1 MKVPPE
7 WNRYTERTDKM
18 KSTTTFREWSQ
29 QQRPQTPVRPTFYT
43 KKSKEEEY
51 PPLGTPSQSIKM
63 RTEQQQ
69 GPAPSGQGPVPS
81 DLGRQGPSLA
91 TRIATAIKIDEQ
103 NILTRRAVEKPKALQ
118 GYDVLPISQYGRL
131 KFLSERKERA
141 EREAAAAAD
150 EHEYRWQIS
159 QEVSREKFDSEYGV
173 EPISLPDDLTGDQAN
188 YEENYTEN
196 EQKNP
201 IQ

>member
-1 MKVPPE
+1 M
-7 WNRYTERTDKM
+7 NTAN
-18 KSTTTFREWSQ
+18 SFRQWSQ

-63 RTEQQQ
+63 RTEQQ
-69 GPAPSGQGPVPS
+69 
-81 DLGRQGPSLA
+81 QGPSLA

-131 KFLSERKERA
+131 KYLSERKERA

-159 QEVSREKFDSEYGV
+159 QEVSREKFDREYGV

-196 EQKNP
+196 EHNNP